1 MRTRHGR
8 LRGLLRIMQG
18 PPSSYLVRDV
28 YLKPAVPGEGL
39 ALSPLRGNQL
49 SEAEPMCLHDEGHQ
63 LMNPLYKQA
72 ACPECCV
79 KHLLAAHA
87 LLPYPAH
94 TVSRIEFMTGE
105 WILTARAVILAQE
118 VQVGYTGNIPV
129 LTGVLAALEQVG
141 DLGGVGSVKQAQ
153 VRACRKALPH
163 EGMTRQASLADFID
177 RFLSDASYD
186 AFAYANLIEAAREA
200 PVDYAERLDA
210 LVREALDYFHDNAL
224 RDLSFNLLDIAIDI
238 ADAYE
243 LLPQENA
250 DGQT

>member
-8 LRGLLRIMQG
+8 LGMLLCLVQG
-18 PPSSYLVRDV
+18 HRTKRLHDTVRDDHS
-28 YLKPAVPGEGL
+28 LPADPGEGL
-39 ALSPLRGNQL
+39 ALPPLRGDQL
-49 SEAEPMCLHDEGHQ
+49 PAVEPMYLHNEGHQ

-79 KHLLAAHA
+79 KHLLAANA
-87 LLPYPAH
+87 LLLFPDA
-94 TVSRIEFMTGE
+94 SQFRGE
-105 WILTARAVILAQE
+105 LIIGKWVTMARAVILAQE
-118 VQVGYTGNIPV
+118 VQVGYKGNIPA
-129 LTGVLAALEQVG
+129 LMGALAALEQ
-141 DLGGVGSVKQAQ
+141 LGVNPEDRSLA
-153 VRACRKALPH
+153 RCCRKVLNSDTAWEKLLTSFVEKFQGLP
-163 EGMTRQASLADFID
+163 SL
-177 RFLSDASYD
+177 D

-200 PVDYAERLDA
+200 PVDYEERLGA